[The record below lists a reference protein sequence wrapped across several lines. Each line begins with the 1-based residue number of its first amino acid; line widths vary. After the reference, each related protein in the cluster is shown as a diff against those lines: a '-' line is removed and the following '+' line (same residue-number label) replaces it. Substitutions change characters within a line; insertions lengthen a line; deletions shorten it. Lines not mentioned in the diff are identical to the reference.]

1 MRGCAQ
7 RILAPPKAH
16 QILGCYTLRMLF
28 RTLLAVALMAAP
40 AAWAQDEIRYI
51 NGERTLAVREEPD
64 SESRLIT
71 FVSTGQKMTL
81 IRSLGENS
89 YAKVRLPDGR
99 EGWLAGRYLT
109 DEVPPAEQL
118 ERTREQL
125 ESERAVVAELKQRVE
140 SLQSRLEQ
148 AKPALE
154 LADQNAEL
162 EAQLEARQAELD
174 RSLEAYNAEVAKQ
187 RTLLIGA
194 ALIGGGIIFGLLLP
208 ALTRGR
214 RRSGYGDL

>member
-1 MRGCAQ
+1 M
-7 RILAPPKAH
+7 H
-16 QILGCYTLRMLF
+16 F
-28 RTLLAVALMAAP
+28 RTLLAAALLAAP
-40 AAWAQDEIRYI
+40 AAWAQDQIRYI
-51 NGERTLAVREEPD
+51 NGERTLAMREEPD
-64 SESRLIT
+64 SDSRLIT

-81 IRSLGENS
+81 VRSLGENS

-109 DEVPPAEQL
+109 EEVPPAEQL
-118 ERTREQL
+118 ERTRAQL
-125 ESERAVVAELKQRVE
+125 ETERKQVAELQQKVE

-154 LADQNAEL
+154 LADRNADL

-174 RSLEAYNAEVAKQ
+174 RSLEAFNAEVAKQ
-187 RTLLIGA
+187 RTLLIGG
-194 ALIGGGIIFGLLLP
+194 ALVGGGIIFGLLLP
-208 ALTRGR
+208 ALSRGR

>member
-1 MRGCAQ
+1 
-7 RILAPPKAH
+7 
-16 QILGCYTLRMLF
+16 MLF

-40 AAWAQDEIRYI
+40 AAWAQDETRYI
-51 NGERTLAVREEPD
+51 NGERTLALREEPD
-64 SESRLIT
+64 SDSRLIT

-81 IRSLGENS
+81 LRSLGENS
-89 YAKVRLPDGR
+89 FAKVRLPDGR

-118 ERTREQL
+118 ERTRERLKTEQK
-125 ESERAVVAELKQRVE
+125 EMAELQQRVQ

-154 LADQNAEL
+154 LADQNAKL

-187 RTLLIGA
+187 RTLVIGG
-194 ALIGGGIIFGLLLP
+194 ALVGGGIIFGLLLP
-208 ALTRGR
+208 ALSRGR
-214 RRSGYGDL
+214 RRAGYGDL